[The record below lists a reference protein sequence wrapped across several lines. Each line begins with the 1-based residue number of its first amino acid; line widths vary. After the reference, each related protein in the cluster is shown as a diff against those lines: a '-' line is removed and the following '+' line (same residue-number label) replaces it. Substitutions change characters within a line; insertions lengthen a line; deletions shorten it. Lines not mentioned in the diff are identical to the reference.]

1 MRELPIGMKEALV
14 AATEE
19 GRKTQTSRRGG
30 LEVVNEEPEA
40 WVFSQWMSVASSGYP
55 EPKRPA
61 ALMLCHGGHTLV
73 KCRWAVDDLLYVSE
87 TTAEQ
92 GLDADGEAVSPAYKA
107 LGHTTPLRWKS
118 GRFMKKA
125 DARIWLRVTEVQVRR
140 VQSLT
145 PQEMMEE
152 GLLVSVSREGRVVW
166 PVSGVDSPLE
176 FMPAGVD
183 PHATGL
189 GIGIVLRAFWG
200 SLWSGINGRASWD
213 RNEWVWVVKFVRH
226 REHEA
231 EYQAWKQQK
240 ALATA

>member
-30 LEVVNEEPEA
+30 LDVVNEEPEA
-40 WVFSQWMSVASSGYP
+40 WTFSQWMSVASSGYP

-87 TTAEQ
+87 TTALR
-92 GLDADGEAVSPAYKA
+92 GVDADGAAVSPAYKA
-107 LGHTTPLRWKS
+107 LGHTTTLRWKS
-118 GRFMKKA
+118 GRFMKKT

-145 PQEMMEE
+145 PEEIRNEGVLILASEE
-152 GLLVSVSREGRVVW
+152 GRPLWALGEKNAPIHFLPQGLPMAQVTAWMVSLAW
-166 PVSGVDSPLE
+166 
-176 FMPAGVD
+176 
-183 PHATGL
+183 
-189 GIGIVLRAFWG
+189 WG
-200 SLWSGINGRASWD
+200 ALWSRINGRESWD

-231 EYQAWKQQK
+231 EYRAWKQQK
-240 ALATA
+240 VLATV